1 MLNARYVLGRN
12 KQPLESDARWK
23 QSTIVNVSR
32 SLQER
37 NEAKPEGGAERGQGR
52 KREKGRRWKS
62 KGREVGRH

>member
-1 MLNARYVLGRN
+1 MLNAGYVLGRN

-37 NEAKPEGGAERGQGR
+37 NEAKPEGGRERTGKKEGE
-52 KREKGRRWKS
+52 RE
-62 KGREVGRH
+62 EMEE